1 MLGLGVTEL
10 SSVFFLG
17 RGSTVRVAQGPIF
30 TSPLEKVRVG
40 QVGLGR
46 WFVMNLLRRVWL
58 VVASV
63 YVYPLVQGVFGA
75 LAFWE
80 PLKFFIVNRAASK
93 AFLKCIQLNGAL
105 FLGSM
110 GLMHFGVSPLLRSVV
125 SFALRVGGLK
135 SAGDSEVT
143 VGGVPAGAGSNGNEQ
158 QQFLEASAE
167 LISSGIF
174 HALWLYPVYCISF
187 ILNATWY
194 QEVAD
199 EAQQYFVPAGQSG
212 ATTGLGFLKMVRDE
226 IFRLLLVLGFVI
238 QASLLGAAPAPF
250 GPILQFACYSWLFS
264 FYCFEYG
271 WGAKG
276 WRLLRRTNHF
286 ERNWLFYLGFGAPG
300 AAATTYFPN
309 LINGGVYALVFPLF
323 IAVGAYCDSIHRYR
337 WTWHKGQSPQT
348 KRDNN
353 ASPKKAALHHVHTI
367 QNDKSED
374 NKARALETILDQF
387 RFQMPIFKFPVF
399 LANIL
404 VKTIQLCCCTK
415 WSGSKASKKHS
426 QAKNLLVRRQQSRS
440 RSRSSSSPKVPITTP
455 RNRSPSDD
463 ETEYVGSKRQ
473 AVRSD

>member
-1 MLGLGVTEL
+1 
-10 SSVFFLG
+10 
-17 RGSTVRVAQGPIF
+17 
-30 TSPLEKVRVG
+30 
-40 QVGLGR
+40 
-46 WFVMNLLRRVWL
+46 MNLLRRVWL

-63 YVYPLVQGVFGA
+63 YVYPLVQGVLGA

-80 PLKFFIVNRAASK
+80 PLKFFIANKAASK
-93 AFLKCIQLNGAL
+93 AFLKCFQLNGAL

-125 SFALRVGGLK
+125 RAVLNVAGFKA
-135 SAGDSEVT
+135 AGDSEVT
-143 VGGVPAGAGSNGNEQ
+143 VGEVPADDGSNNNDQ

-167 LISSGIF
+167 LISSAIF

-226 IFRLLLVLGFVI
+226 IFRLLLVLGFVV
-238 QASLLGAAPAPF
+238 QASLLGAVPAPF

-286 ERNWLFYLGFGAPG
+286 ERNWLFYLGFGVPG
-300 AAATTYFPN
+300 AAATTYFPM

-337 WTWHKGQSPQT
+337 WAWHTVQPSQP
-348 KRDNN
+348 KRDNC
-353 ASPKKAALHHVHTI
+353 ASSKKTALHVHTI
-367 QNDKSED
+367 ENDDQVKE
-374 NKARALETILDQF
+374 ARALEAILDQF
-387 RFQMPIFKFPVF
+387 RFQMPIFKFPVL
-399 LANIL
+399 LATIL

-415 WSGSKASKKHS
+415 WSGAKGLKKS
-426 QAKNLLVRRQQSRS
+426 QAKNLARQHSRS
-440 RSRSSSSPKVPITTP
+440 RSRSSSLSKVPIATP
-455 RNRSPSDD
+455 RNRSPPDD
-463 ETEYVGSKRQ
+463 EAVPTSNKRQ